1 MGPILKSRL
10 TIGSVLFV
18 CQVTGRETMRD
29 LKFFK
34 NQPNS
39 ANQSNNENLTLSALE
54 PPYSTLEEFLKYI
67 ERRAFHMAR
76 LSTRQIDD
84 AHDIVQEAMYKL
96 IEKYA
101 NKQPLDWKP
110 LFFTILNS
118 KITDYYRRNSIKDK
132 IFFKSKAITTEGDYY
147 SNWESYSATAS
158 VTSEPDSQL
167 LQQRNIHELSR
178 CIEQLSHRQ
187 KQAFMMR
194 CWEGYS
200 TQETA
205 NLMACSEGSVKT
217 HYSRAISK
225 LKNILEVTN
234 D

>member
-1 MGPILKSRL
+1 
-10 TIGSVLFV
+10 
-18 CQVTGRETMRD
+18 MRD
-29 LKFFK
+29 LKFIK
-34 NQPNS
+34 NEPNS
-39 ANQSNNENLTLSALE
+39 ANQSSNENLTLSALE

>member
-1 MGPILKSRL
+1 
-10 TIGSVLFV
+10 
-18 CQVTGRETMRD
+18 MRD
-29 LKFFK
+29 LKFIK
-34 NQPNS
+34 NQSNR

-101 NKQPLDWKP
+101 DKQPLDWKP

-132 IFFKSKAITTEGDYY
+132 PFFTSKAITTADDYY
-147 SNWESYSATAS
+147 SNWESDSAIGS
-158 VTSEPDSQL
+158 ETSEPDSQF

-225 LKNILEVTN
+225 LKNTLEVNN

>member
-1 MGPILKSRL
+1 MK
-10 TIGSVLFV
+10 FV
-18 CQVTGRETMRD
+18 
-29 LKFFK
+29 K
-34 NQPNS
+34 NQPS
-39 ANQSNNENLTLSALE
+39 SPNQSNSEKSTLSALQV
-54 PPYSTLEEFLKYI
+54 PYSTLEEFLKYI

-101 NKQPLDWKP
+101 HKQPLDWKP

-132 IFFKSKAITTEGDYY
+132 VFFKSKATPAEDDYY
-147 SNWESYSATAS
+147 LDWESYSATAS
-158 VTSEPDSQL
+158 GTSGPDAQFI
-167 LQQRNIHELSR
+167 QQRNIHELSR

-225 LKNILEVTN
+225 LRNMLEVNN

>member
-1 MGPILKSRL
+1 M
-10 TIGSVLFV
+10 
-18 CQVTGRETMRD
+18 RE

-39 ANQSNNENLTLSALE
+39 ANQSNSEKSTLSALE

-67 ERRAFHMAR
+67 EQRAFHMAR

-101 NKQPLDWKP
+101 HKQPLDWKP

-132 IFFKSKAITTEGDYY
+132 VFFKSKAVTAEDDYY
-147 SNWESYSATAS
+147 LDWESYSATAS
-158 VTSEPDSQL
+158 GTSEPDVQF

-225 LKNILEVTN
+225 LKNTLEVNN

>member
-1 MGPILKSRL
+1 
-10 TIGSVLFV
+10 
-18 CQVTGRETMRD
+18 MRD

>member
-1 MGPILKSRL
+1 M
-10 TIGSVLFV
+10 
-18 CQVTGRETMRD
+18 RE
-29 LKFFK
+29 LKFVK
-34 NQPNS
+34 NQPS
-39 ANQSNNENLTLSALE
+39 SPNQSNSEKSTLSALQV
-54 PPYSTLEEFLKYI
+54 PYSTLEEFLKYI

-101 NKQPLDWKP
+101 HKQPLDWKP

-132 IFFKSKAITTEGDYY
+132 VFFKSKATPAEDDYY
-147 SNWESYSATAS
+147 LDWESYSATAS
-158 VTSEPDSQL
+158 GTSGPDAQFI
-167 LQQRNIHELSR
+167 QQRNIHELSR

-225 LKNILEVTN
+225 LRNMLEVNN

>member
-1 MGPILKSRL
+1 
-10 TIGSVLFV
+10 
-18 CQVTGRETMRD
+18 MRD

-132 IFFKSKAITTEGDYY
+132 IFFKSKAITTEGDYF

-178 CIEQLSHRQ
+178 CIEQLSQRQ

>member
-1 MGPILKSRL
+1 
-10 TIGSVLFV
+10 
-18 CQVTGRETMRD
+18 MRD
-29 LKFFK
+29 LKFIK

-101 NKQPLDWKP
+101 DKQPLDWKP

-132 IFFKSKAITTEGDYY
+132 LFFTSKAITTADDYY
-147 SNWESYSATAS
+147 SNWESDSAIGS
-158 VTSEPDSQL
+158 ETSEPDSQF

-225 LKNILEVTN
+225 LKNTLEVN
-234 D
+234 NE

>member
-1 MGPILKSRL
+1 MCI
-10 TIGSVLFV
+10 
-18 CQVTGRETMRD
+18 RD
-29 LKFFK
+29 
-34 NQPNS
+34 S
-39 ANQSNNENLTLSALE
+39 
-54 PPYSTLEEFLKYI
+54 
-67 ERRAFHMAR
+67 
-76 LSTRQIDD
+76 
-84 AHDIVQEAMYKL
+84 
-96 IEKYA
+96 
-101 NKQPLDWKP
+101 DWKP

-132 IFFKSKAITTEGDYY
+132 VFFKSKATPAEDDYY
-147 SNWESYSATAS
+147 LDWESYSATAS
-158 VTSEPDSQL
+158 GTSGPDAQFI
-167 LQQRNIHELSR
+167 QQRNIHELSR

-225 LKNILEVTN
+225 LRNMLEVTN

>member
-1 MGPILKSRL
+1 M
-10 TIGSVLFV
+10 VLSSYA
-18 CQVTGRETMRD
+18 
-29 LKFFK
+29 KI
-34 NQPNS
+34 
-39 ANQSNNENLTLSALE
+39 NLSLR
-54 PPYSTLEEFLKYI
+54 I
-67 ERRAFHMAR
+67 
-76 LSTRQIDD
+76 
-84 AHDIVQEAMYKL
+84 
-96 IEKYA
+96 
-101 NKQPLDWKP
+101 
-110 LFFTILNS
+110 NS
-118 KITDYYRRNSIKDK
+118 KRKDGLHEIQSYFCLINLADKIKLKKVKEKKDR

-147 SNWESYSATAS
+147 LDWESYSATAS
-158 VTSEPDSQL
+158 GTSEPDAQF

-225 LKNILEVTN
+225 LKNTLEVNN

>member
-1 MGPILKSRL
+1 M
-10 TIGSVLFV
+10 
-18 CQVTGRETMRD
+18 RE

-34 NQPNS
+34 NQPSS
-39 ANQSNNENLTLSALE
+39 ANQGKSEKSALSALE

-101 NKQPLDWKP
+101 HKQPLDWKP

-132 IFFKSKAITTEGDYY
+132 VFFKSKAITSEDDYCLD
-147 SNWESYSATAS
+147 WESYSATAS
-158 VTSEPDSQL
+158 STSEPDVQF

-225 LKNILEVTN
+225 LKNTLEVNN

>member
-1 MGPILKSRL
+1 MREL
-10 TIGSVLFV
+10 TFP
-18 CQVTGRETMRD
+18 
-29 LKFFK
+29 K
-34 NQPNS
+34 NQPSS
-39 ANQSNNENLTLSALE
+39 ANQSKSEKSTLSALE

-101 NKQPLDWKP
+101 HKQPLDWKP

-118 KITDYYRRNSIKDK
+118 KITDYYRRNSIKDR

-147 SNWESYSATAS
+147 LDWESYSATAS
-158 VTSEPDSQL
+158 GTSEPDAQF

-225 LKNILEVTN
+225 LKNTLEVNN

>member
-1 MGPILKSRL
+1 
-10 TIGSVLFV
+10 
-18 CQVTGRETMRD
+18 MRD
-29 LKFFK
+29 LEFAK
-34 NQPNS
+34 NPPKKS
-39 ANQSNNENLTLSALE
+39 YQSGNKNLLLTTLL

-67 ERRAFHMAR
+67 ERRAFHIAR

-96 IEKYA
+96 VEKYA
-101 NKQPLDWKP
+101 HKQPLDWKP

-118 KITDYYRRNSIKDK
+118 KITDYYRRNAIKDK
-132 IFFKSKAITTEGDYY
+132 IFLNEKSTTTKHEDYL
-147 SNWESYSATAS
+147 NWENHGAIAS
-158 VTSEPDSQL
+158 STSEPNSRL
-167 LQQRNIHELSR
+167 LQQRNVNELSR

-205 NLMACSEGSVKT
+205 ILMACSEGSVKT

-225 LKNILEVTN
+225 LKNMLEIKN

>member
-1 MGPILKSRL
+1 M
-10 TIGSVLFV
+10 
-18 CQVTGRETMRD
+18 RE

-34 NQPNS
+34 NQPSS
-39 ANQSNNENLTLSALE
+39 ANQSKSEKSALSALE

-67 ERRAFHMAR
+67 EQRAFHMAR

-101 NKQPLDWKP
+101 HKQPLDWKP

-132 IFFKSKAITTEGDYY
+132 VFFKSKAVTAEDDYY
-147 SNWESYSATAS
+147 LDRESYSGTAS
-158 VTSEPDSQL
+158 STSEPDVQF

-225 LKNILEVTN
+225 LKDTLEVNN

>member
-1 MGPILKSRL
+1 M
-10 TIGSVLFV
+10 
-18 CQVTGRETMRD
+18 RE

-34 NQPNS
+34 NQPSS
-39 ANQSNNENLTLSALE
+39 ANQGKSEKSALSALE

-101 NKQPLDWKP
+101 HKQPLDWKP

-132 IFFKSKAITTEGDYY
+132 VFFKSKAVTAEDDYY
-147 SNWESYSATAS
+147 LDRESYSATAS
-158 VTSEPDSQL
+158 GTSEPDVQF
-167 LQQRNIHELSR
+167 LQQRNIQELSR

-225 LKNILEVTN
+225 LKNTLEVNN

>member
-1 MGPILKSRL
+1 M
-10 TIGSVLFV
+10 
-18 CQVTGRETMRD
+18 RE

-34 NQPNS
+34 NQPSS
-39 ANQSNNENLTLSALE
+39 ANQSKSEKSALSALE

-101 NKQPLDWKP
+101 HKQPLDWKP

-132 IFFKSKAITTEGDYY
+132 IFFKSKTITTEGDYY
-147 SNWESYSATAS
+147 LDWGSYSANAS
-158 VTSEPDSQL
+158 GTSEPDARF
-167 LQQRNIHELSR
+167 LQQRNILELSR

-225 LKNILEVTN
+225 LKNTLEVNN

>member
-1 MGPILKSRL
+1 M
-10 TIGSVLFV
+10 LFV

>member
-1 MGPILKSRL
+1 M
-10 TIGSVLFV
+10 
-18 CQVTGRETMRD
+18 RE
-29 LKFFK
+29 LKFVK
-34 NQPNS
+34 NQPSNP
-39 ANQSNNENLTLSALE
+39 NQSNSEKSTLSALQV
-54 PPYSTLEEFLKYI
+54 PYSTLEEFLKYI

-101 NKQPLDWKP
+101 HKQPLDWKP

-132 IFFKSKAITTEGDYY
+132 VFFKSKATPAEDDYY
-147 SNWESYSATAS
+147 LDWESYSATAS
-158 VTSEPDSQL
+158 GTSGPDAQFI
-167 LQQRNIHELSR
+167 QQRNIHELSR

-194 CWEGYS
+194 SWEGYS

-225 LKNILEVTN
+225 LKDTLEVNN

>member
-1 MGPILKSRL
+1 M
-10 TIGSVLFV
+10 
-18 CQVTGRETMRD
+18 RE

-34 NQPNS
+34 NQPSS
-39 ANQSNNENLTLSALE
+39 ANQGKSEKSALSALE

-101 NKQPLDWKP
+101 HKQPLDWKP

-132 IFFKSKAITTEGDYY
+132 VFFKSKATPAEDDYY
-147 SNWESYSATAS
+147 LDWESYSATAS
-158 VTSEPDSQL
+158 GTSGPDAQFI
-167 LQQRNIHELSR
+167 QQRNIHELSR

-194 CWEGYS
+194 SWEGYS

-225 LKNILEVTN
+225 LKNTLEVNN